1 MAIQKLT
8 RVEKMITSTNKL
20 LVQLMNC
27 PAADYSLLT
36 SQDSSLYQDPVA
48 SLMDLRTRL
57 LNVRDMQRGF
67 DLGGGEGV

>member
-8 RVEKMITSTNKL
+8 RVEKMLISTNKL

-27 PAADYSLLT
+27 PAQDYSLLT
-36 SQDSSLYQDPVA
+36 AQDSSLYQDPVA

-57 LNVRDMQRGF
+57 LNVRDMQRGLN
-67 DLGGGEGV
+67 LGGGEGA